1 LTELDIISNIG
12 TSGSGR
18 SNRISNVHPLDRN
31 NCNHFLNSQNK
42 SGLTQN
48 IYHIQAFKP
57 AFVGILRFLLENGAS
72 SNFADNQGLTPK

>member
-1 LTELDIISNIG
+1 
-12 TSGSGR
+12 
-18 SNRISNVHPLDRN
+18 VHPLDRN

-57 AFVGILRFLLENGAS
+57 AFEVVGGAYHQITQGIVLLIE
-72 SNFADNQGLTPK
+72 